1 MRKIIASGTLA
12 SLALILLLL
21 LSACGDNSKNLTV
34 AEVKI
39 ADGAEQ
45 CALPGES
52 FSRQLRVELLGREKG
67 LNLRPDS
74 KLLPVS
80 GQEILFTPVDGSRLT
95 VEPNVAK
102 TDVSGTVSV
111 TVKAGTETGDNYLKI
126 TPVGAEDKSK
136 TIRFIVGARLD
147 GAEQEGLAGEYL
159 PKPLS
164 ITLVRPD
171 GKPAENVPVYFSV
184 LSSPERKN
192 TAKVNTHSA
201 LTNRNGV
208 ASTQVRLG
216 KTTGEY
222 KIGVEV
228 ADPKSGYF
236 LRTSQFR
243 VLGVDLTT
251 VIITV
256 IGGLAF
262 FIFGMKM
269 MGDGLL
275 KIAGE
280 NMKRVL
286 QFFSRNGFVAILAG
300 TAVTAVIQSSS
311 ATTVMVV
318 GFINAGLL
326 TLKQAVG
333 IIFGANI
340 GTTVTAQIISFN
352 LSGLALPAVAIG
364 FMMMALSKRRVVQ
377 GWGETVLGF
386 GMLFFGME
394 MMSTELKTLGNFPTF
409 VNFFRFFDCAPV
421 TPQGY
426 MPIAAVLG
434 AIAIGMV
441 ATFIIQSS
449 SAAMGIVLAL
459 AAGGLINFYTAVPLL
474 LGTNIGTTITMFLAS
489 LAANRVAKQAA
500 LAHFMFNLIG
510 TILMVILFYVPY
522 GPDKIPVFLYFI
534 NYMTPGDVFAAIPQN
549 VERHI
554 AMAHTMFNVLAVT
567 AIFPVMGLFTL
578 MCEKLLPIR
587 DTASTSTK
595 SLEPHLLATPTIAL
609 EQVVVEIRRMVQD
622 SWAMIDQAVNRYFIE
637 ATVDPEGFKELK
649 EREKKVDAMQA
660 DVTNYLVQIT
670 RQNLTQHQSDLIPLL
685 MHCTNDA
692 ERIAD
697 HTETIMKLTKRLAK
711 ANVKLSD
718 VARQDLNTLWEL
730 LDFQAK
736 NVALALGSTNH
747 ESVESALASERRINK
762 LAKKYEKDY
771 TKRKDSPALQAM
783 MNETDNEIPYTGND
797 AEISNIA
804 MENEREINQLTRQY
818 EMEHVSRRN
827 AGKCSVESSVIFI
840 ELLWELEHIG
850 DHLANIAVRTPEIQK
865 HYVSLN
871 K

>member
-386 GMLFFGME
+386 GMLFFGM
-394 MMSTELKTLGNFPTF
+394 
-409 VNFFRFFDCAPV
+409 
-421 TPQGY
+421 
-426 MPIAAVLG
+426 
-434 AIAIGMV
+434 
-441 ATFIIQSS
+441 
-449 SAAMGIVLAL
+449 
-459 AAGGLINFYTAVPLL
+459 
-474 LGTNIGTTITMFLAS
+474 
-489 LAANRVAKQAA
+489 
-500 LAHFMFNLIG
+500 
-510 TILMVILFYVPY
+510 
-522 GPDKIPVFLYFI
+522 
-534 NYMTPGDVFAAIPQN
+534 
-549 VERHI
+549 
-554 AMAHTMFNVLAVT
+554 
-567 AIFPVMGLFTL
+567 
-578 MCEKLLPIR
+578 
-587 DTASTSTK
+587 
-595 SLEPHLLATPTIAL
+595 
-609 EQVVVEIRRMVQD
+609 
-622 SWAMIDQAVNRYFIE
+622 
-637 ATVDPEGFKELK
+637 
-649 EREKKVDAMQA
+649 
-660 DVTNYLVQIT
+660 
-670 RQNLTQHQSDLIPLL
+670 
-685 MHCTNDA
+685 
-692 ERIAD
+692 
-697 HTETIMKLTKRLAK
+697 
-711 ANVKLSD
+711 
-718 VARQDLNTLWEL
+718 
-730 LDFQAK
+730 
-736 NVALALGSTNH
+736 
-747 ESVESALASERRINK
+747 
-762 LAKKYEKDY
+762 
-771 TKRKDSPALQAM
+771 
-783 MNETDNEIPYTGND
+783 
-797 AEISNIA
+797 
-804 MENEREINQLTRQY
+804 
-818 EMEHVSRRN
+818 
-827 AGKCSVESSVIFI
+827 
-840 ELLWELEHIG
+840 
-850 DHLANIAVRTPEIQK
+850 
-865 HYVSLN
+865 
-871 K
+871 